1 MWISH
6 YATAF
11 LAFAAAADALRF
23 DLIAKQKNTVVPRC
37 IRNYVGRD
45 TLVVV
50 TTTVSGKKNDGQRV
64 DIHVR
69 FILLAVLAGSADGVR
84 RRLRIRLGMSTGRAR
99 T

>member
-6 YATAF
+6 YATAL
-11 LAFAAAADALRF
+11 LALVAAADALKF

-37 IRNYVGRD
+37 IRNYVGKD

-50 TTTVSGKKNDGQRV
+50 TTTVSGSKSDGQRV

-69 FILLAVLAGSADGVR
+69 APLV
-84 RRLRIRLGMSTGRAR
+84 
-99 T
+99 